1 MSHFSVLVIT
11 DERPTEDVLHDALLP
26 WHEYECTGCEAY
38 CEWVDYT
45 EGVEEDW
52 PAHKDEYDSI
62 KEFAED
68 YHGYS
73 CAPGSNKRFGRF
85 TNPNAKWDW
94 WQVGGRWSGMLKAKI
109 GADTMKGDPGI
120 MGSQVD
126 CDGIDQCHIKDLDRQ
141 AMMHDYKASKIEC
154 WDEAEI
160 EYAKNPIITVSLEDV
175 LSLYK
180 DKIAKCKLKRK
191 DGERLSDVV
200 GADKR
205 ASELRNSV
213 RPSMTHLYGFL
224 GDIPKDHSREAYVN
238 DPDYFSAYAIVKDGE
253 WHQRGEIGWFGMSSN
268 DKGKTS
274 WMGEFNGLVDS
285 LDDDQWISVVDCH
298 I

>member
-11 DERPTEDVLHDALLP
+11 DERPTEDVLHNVLLP
-26 WHEYECTGCEAY
+26 WHEYECTGYKEF
-38 CEWVDYT
+38 CEWVDHT
-45 EGVEEDW
+45 EEVREDW
-52 PAHKDEYDSI
+52 PAHKNGYDSI

-68 YHGYS
+68 YHGCS

-85 TNPNAKWDW
+85 TNLNAKWDW
-94 WQVGGRWSGMLKAKI
+94 WQVGGRWSGMLKAI
-109 GADTMKGDPGI
+109 PGADTMKGDPGL

-126 CDGIDQCHIKDLDRQ
+126 CNGIDQCRIGDLDRQ
-141 AMMHDYKASKIEC
+141 AMIHDYKALNIGC
-154 WDEAEI
+154 WNEAEI
-160 EYAKNPIITVSLEDV
+160 EYAKSPITTVSLEDA
-175 LSLYK
+175 LGLYE
-180 DKIAKCKLKRK
+180 DEIAKCKLKRK
-191 DGERLSDVV
+191 DGERLADVI

-205 ASELRNSV
+205 ASELRSSV

-224 GDIPKDHSREAYVN
+224 GDIPKDHSRETYIN
-238 DPDYFSAYAIVKDGE
+238 DPDYLSAYAIVKDGE
-253 WHQRGEIGWFGMSSN
+253 WHQRGEMGWFGMSSN

-274 WMGEFNGLVDS
+274 WMGEFNGLVDG